1 MNVVFHLEGK
11 GIIGINMK
19 NNTEYKTWLWFLFKL
34 KQVED

>member
-1 MNVVFHLEGK
+1 MNVGFLLEGK

-19 NNTEYKTWLWFLFKL
+19 KNTEYKTWQWFLFKL